1 MKVYYECAACFLRQT
16 REALDLATDDEYM
29 KMDITEK
36 VLKLVSETYR
46 RGAVSNVIGTEV
58 HRTIKN
64 ETGNQDP
71 YSREREMSND
81 IALDFLPQV
90 EKILGDKN
98 DLENCVKIAIAGNII
113 DFGALGLDM
122 DMESLIIKTM
132 EKDPTI
138 NNSNELENELKI
150 SKTVLYL
157 ADNIGEIVFD
167 KILIEKINE
176 YDVDVTV
183 ALKEKPILNDAC
195 IDDALRIGLDK
206 VARLTSTGT
215 DSIGVIESDV
225 SPEFMDLFNKS
236 DMVIAKGLGNYE
248 GLGEM
253 DLEDKPVY
261 CLLNAKCK
269 PVARDI
275 GVNLGDNIVLKLN
288 PKF

>member
-1 MKVYYECAACFLRQT
+1 MKVHYECAACFLRQT
-16 REALDLATDDEYM
+16 REALDLATDDESL

-46 RGAVSNVIGTEV
+46 KGAVSNFIGTEV

-64 ETGNQDP
+64 ETGNNDP
-71 YSREREMSND
+71 YSKEREISND
-81 IALDFLPQV
+81 IAIDFLPQV
-90 EKILGDKN
+90 EKILGEKN
-98 DLENCVKIAIAGNII
+98 NLENYVKVAIAGNVI
-113 DFGALGLDM
+113 DFGALGLEM
-122 DMESLIIKTM
+122 DMEALIINTM
-132 EKDPTI
+132 KKDPTI
-138 NNSNELENELKI
+138 DNTKELENDLKI
-150 SKTVLYL
+150 SKKVLYL

-167 KILIEKINE
+167 KILIEKIVE

-195 IDDALRIGLDK
+195 MDDALKIGLND
-206 VARLTSTGT
+206 VAKLTSTGT
-215 DSIGVIESDV
+215 DSIGIIEGDV
-225 SPEFMDLFNKS
+225 SPEFMNLFNKS

-253 DLEDKPVY
+253 NLKDKPVY

-288 PKF
+288 P